1 MDFDVNLLRQDR
13 CAVVRV
19 RGEIDVVS
27 REPFEASM
35 SEALEA
41 GGPMVV
47 DMRQV
52 TFCDSTGLNA
62 IVTANKRAIERGTAI
77 ALVALPPRVRRVFRI
92 TAVDEFIPIY
102 DTLREA
108 ISALPSAASPS

>member
-1 MDFDVNLLRQDR
+1 MDFDVSLLRQDR
-13 CAVVRV
+13 CTVVRV

-27 REPFEASM
+27 RERFEETM
-35 SEALEA
+35 TEVLDA
-41 GGPMVV
+41 GGPMVI

-52 TFCDSTGLNA
+52 TFCDSTGLNS
-62 IVTANKRAIERGTAI
+62 IVSAHRRALELGTAI

-108 ISALPSAASPS
+108 IGALPSATAP

>member
-1 MDFDVNLLRQDR
+1 MDFDAHLLRQDR

-19 RGEIDVVS
+19 RGEIDVVT
-27 REPFEASM
+27 RERFETAM
-35 SEALEA
+35 HEALET

-47 DMRQV
+47 DMREV

-62 IVTANKRAIERGTAI
+62 LVVVNRAAVEKGTAI
-77 ALVALPPRVRRVFRI
+77 ALVALQPRVRRVFRI

-108 ISALPSAASPS
+108 ISALPSNATP

>member
-1 MDFDVNLLRQDR
+1 MDFDVSLLRQDR
-13 CAVVRV
+13 CTVVRV

-27 REPFEASM
+27 RERFEETM
-35 SEALEA
+35 SEVLEA

-47 DMRQV
+47 DMREV
-52 TFCDSTGLNA
+52 TFCDSTGLNS
-62 IVTANKRAIERGTAI
+62 IVKAYRRALERGTMI

-108 ISALPSAASPS
+108 IGALPSATTP

>member
-1 MDFDVNLLRQDR
+1 MDFDVHLLRQDR

-27 REPFEASM
+27 RERFEAAM
-35 SEALEA
+35 SEALDA

-47 DMRQV
+47 DMREV

-62 IVTANKRAIERGTAI
+62 LVTANRHAIERGTAM
-77 ALVALPPRVRRVFRI
+77 ALVALAPRVRRVFRI

-108 ISALPSAASPS
+108 INALPSSV

>member
-1 MDFDVNLLRQDR
+1 MEFDVHLLRQDR

-19 RGEIDVVS
+19 RGEIDVLS
-27 REPFEASM
+27 RERFEEAM
-35 SEALEA
+35 MEALEA

-47 DMRQV
+47 DMREV

-62 IVTANKRAIERGTAI
+62 IVTANRRALARGTAM
-77 ALVALPPRVRRVFRI
+77 ALVALPPRIRRVFRI

-108 ISALPSAASPS
+108 VSALPSTTSS